1 MQTVLPSEF
10 KHAMVVLVDG
20 APHYVEDFHLSGT
33 AQTKHKLHSRLRH
46 LRTGRIIDRV
56 FAENE
61 RVPVAE
67 IEHRNV
73 QFSYMQG
80 DSYVFM
86 DARTYDEV
94 VLTAEEIGDR
104 RWFIKENEEYRA
116 VFLEG
121 KPLDVVLPPQVT
133 LRVIETVPAQ
143 KGGSDSNWKSARLEG
158 GLEIM
163 VPLFIETG
171 DSVRVE
177 TSGRKY
183 LGKETGVRR

>member
-1 MQTVLPSEF
+1 MTVDNDTLPPFCPE
-10 KHAMVVLVDG
+10 AERGVLDCCPLNTG
-20 APHYVEDFHLSGT
+20 KT
-33 AQTKHKLHSRLRH
+33 AIALNAGVNS
-46 LRTGRIIDRV
+46 
-56 FAENE
+56 
-61 RVPVAE
+61 
-67 IEHRNV
+67 
-73 QFSYMQG
+73 
-80 DSYVFM
+80 
-86 DARTYDEV
+86 
-94 VLTAEEIGDR
+94 
-104 RWFIKENEEYRA
+104 RWFIKGNEEYRA

-143 KGGSDSNWKSARLEG
+143 KGGSDSNWKPARLEG

-183 LGKETGVRR
+183 LGKESGVKR